1 MPRGVR
7 NWLVQPTCPGFT
19 EAAIRNFLW
28 NRCWVK
34 RCPTLTDFSLGKRIP
49 LARPLFPNNSDR
61 IILQFFAILC
71 IFITKKNAAS
81 VFFVEN

>member
-1 MPRGVR
+1 LSSQHARISQKQLLGIFYGIVVG
-7 NWLVQPTCPGFT
+7 L
-19 EAAIRNFLW
+19 
-28 NRCWVK
+28 K
-34 RCPTLTDFSLGKRIP
+34 RCPTLTDFSLGKRIS

-61 IILQFFAILC
+61 IILQYFAILC